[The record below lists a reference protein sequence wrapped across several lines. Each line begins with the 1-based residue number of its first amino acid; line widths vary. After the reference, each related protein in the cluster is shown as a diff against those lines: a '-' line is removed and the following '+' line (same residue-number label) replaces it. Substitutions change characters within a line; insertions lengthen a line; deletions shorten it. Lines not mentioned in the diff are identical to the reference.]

1 MSQNVF
7 NPAVLVLYLWPTVSW
22 VALFSLI
29 WNMRSWNAAVF
40 TPERYRVLL
49 CDFYPGLIQPR
60 AALQRHST
68 LPREAFGGFVFFFFL
83 QRSSVH
89 CSFLSSVISCVE
101 GGISCLFWP
110 RWRLAPEQNEL
121 LWVGESQTSPS
132 WVHPNCLSP
141 NPGLHLSCCISLHLH
156 LQLFI
161 PSLYLPRPLLAPWLT
176 AAPVQLNPRRW
187 PHSYDLPCLSFILR
201 I

>member
-1 MSQNVF
+1 MKRSNVIVF
-7 NPAVLVLYLWPTVSW
+7 CFVIFIPASSSPVLHCSVIPLCLEKHLVVS
-22 VALFSLI
+22 
-29 WNMRSWNAAVF
+29 
-40 TPERYRVLL
+40 
-49 CDFYPGLIQPR
+49 
-60 AALQRHST
+60 
-68 LPREAFGGFVFFFFL
+68 FFFFL

-110 RWRLAPEQNEL
+110 RWCLAPEQNEL

-132 WVHPNCLSP
+132 RVHPNCLSP

-161 PSLYLPRPLLAPWLT
+161 PSLYLPRPLLAP
-176 AAPVQLNPRRW
+176 
-187 PHSYDLPCLSFILR
+187 
-201 I
+201 

>member
-68 LPREAFGGFVFFFFL
+68 LPREAFGGFVFFFF
-83 QRSSVH
+83 SSAPQFTVLFSH
-89 CSFLSSVISCVE
+89 QLFPVWKEAFHVCFGPGGVWPPNRMSCYGWEKARLPPLEFIPTASVRTLDSISPATSPFIFISSFLSL
-101 GGISCLFWP
+101 LFTFLVLSSLP
-110 RWRLAPEQNEL
+110 DLRL
-121 LWVGESQTSPS
+121 
-132 WVHPNCLSP
+132 
-141 NPGLHLSCCISLHLH
+141 
-156 LQLFI
+156 LQY
-161 PSLYLPRPLLAPWLT
+161 S
-176 AAPVQLNPRRW
+176 
-187 PHSYDLPCLSFILR
+187 
-201 I
+201 

>member
-29 WNMRSWNAAVF
+29 CNMRSWNAATLSCSALWF
-40 TPERYRVLL
+40 LSRPHPAPCCT
-49 CDFYPGLIQPR
+49 
-60 AALQRHST
+60 AASFHSAS
-68 LPREAFGGFVFFFFL
+68 RSIWWFRFFFFL

-132 WVHPNCLSP
+132 RVHPNCLSP

-161 PSLYLPRPLLAPWLT
+161 PSLYLPCPLLAPWLT

-187 PHSYDLPCLSFILR
+187 PHSYDLPCLSFIWR